1 VRAPPRARRI
11 SEIILAAATALA
23 GPSAAGA
30 ARDEPFEIATARVP
44 GRVLQVIAAEPGEGC
59 PATAR
64 GWLAVSVRGTPP
76 DEERLI
82 SIFDCSNGGP
92 FQPEATRSLPVS
104 PQVVAFDVADVDA
117 APGDELVLLTADA
130 LHIASPWAPER
141 KRVVRLPV
149 TVPLPPR
156 TRELSRIHLV
166 DTWNGD
172 GRRLAL
178 VPAGSGGLLIGF
190 DGQPARSLQL
200 PILAHYRTPD
210 TAPPAHDH
218 LLSAEIRWPTLDLAD
233 DDGDGRPDLFALSRY
248 AVWIF
253 HTGPDGVPE
262 FPSRQLVLRP
272 FTEDEELRHDTTG
285 TRTLARDV
293 DGDGLGDLLV
303 DSGAGT
309 IIGSHHM
316 TEIYRNRGSGV
327 SLEGGPDMTLAMDT
341 GMASIRL
348 VDLDGDGRLDFL
360 QTSLRFGIAQVWRML
375 TSQSTKI
382 TLATYT
388 PNEAANAL
396 EATWKSGIT
405 LKLDLASGRIADL
418 LPAAQGDWNGD
429 GHRDLLYGV
438 GSKRLAIRLGKRE
451 EAGPGFGSVAATQDL
466 PGMTH
471 STIAD
476 LDGDG
481 LDDLM
486 LWDPRDRDGTVHLLR
501 NRGILPGTS
510 PTLQAADR

>member
-1 VRAPPRARRI
+1 VKTPPRARRLYRI
-11 SEIILAAATALA
+11 ALAAATALA
-23 GPSAAGA
+23 GPSPAGA
-30 ARDEPFEIATARVP
+30 AQEEPFEIVTAQVP
-44 GRVLQVIAAEPGEGC
+44 GRVLQVISLDAGDAC
-59 PATAR
+59 PAAAR

-82 SIFDCSNGGP
+82 STFGCGEPGQI
-92 FQPEATRSLPVS
+92 QPEPVRSLPVS
-104 PQVVAFDVADVDA
+104 PQVIAFDVADIDA
-117 APGDELVLLTADA
+117 VPGDEIVLLTADA
-130 LHIASPWAPER
+130 LRIESPWKAGRE
-141 KRVVRLPV
+141 RVVKLP
-149 TVPLPPR
+149 TAVPLPAR

-166 DTWNGD
+166 DAWNGD
-172 GRRLAL
+172 GRPVAL
-178 VPAGSGGLLIGF
+178 VPAGAGGLLVGF
-190 DGQPARSLQL
+190 DGQPARLIPL

-253 HTGPDGVPE
+253 HTGPDGLPE
-262 FPSRQLVLRP
+262 FPSRKLVLRP
-272 FTEDEELRHDTTG
+272 FTPDEELRHDTTG

-303 DSGAGT
+303 DAGAGT
-309 IIGSHHM
+309 IIGSHHL
-316 TEIYRNRGSGV
+316 TQVYRNRGRGV
-327 SLEGGPDMTLAMDT
+327 SLEGGPDMTLVMDT

-360 QTSLRFGIAQVWRML
+360 QSSLRFGIGQVWRML
-375 TSQSTKI
+375 TSRSTRV

-388 PNEAANAL
+388 PSDAADAL
-396 EATWKSGIT
+396 EASWKSGVT

-418 LPAAQGDWNGD
+418 LPAADGDWNGD

-438 GSKRLAIRLGKRE
+438 AGKRLAIRLGSRGP
-451 EAGPGFGSVAATQDL
+451 AGPGFGSVAATQDL
-466 PGMTH
+466 PGVTH
-471 STIAD
+471 RTVAD

-486 LWDPRDRDGTVHLLR
+486 LWDPRNREGTVHLLR
-501 NRGILPGTS
+501 NRGVLPGTQ
-510 PTLQAADR
+510 PRLQAADR